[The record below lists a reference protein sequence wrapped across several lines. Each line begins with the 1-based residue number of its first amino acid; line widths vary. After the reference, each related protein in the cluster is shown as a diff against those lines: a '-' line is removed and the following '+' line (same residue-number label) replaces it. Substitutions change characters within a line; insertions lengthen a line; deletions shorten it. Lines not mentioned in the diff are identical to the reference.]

1 MAAALA
7 FDAINVELPTIA
19 GAEVDPNTLPVE
31 AVRGPGDGAT
41 PAEHVICFLPAC
53 SLPQLLLHML
63 DSAHLLHSCPP
74 PGGNQPG

>member
-31 AVRGPGDGAT
+31 AVCA
-41 PAEHVICFLPAC
+41 LLL
-53 SLPQLLLHML
+53 SLP
-63 DSAHLLHSCPP
+63 
-74 PGGNQPG
+74 